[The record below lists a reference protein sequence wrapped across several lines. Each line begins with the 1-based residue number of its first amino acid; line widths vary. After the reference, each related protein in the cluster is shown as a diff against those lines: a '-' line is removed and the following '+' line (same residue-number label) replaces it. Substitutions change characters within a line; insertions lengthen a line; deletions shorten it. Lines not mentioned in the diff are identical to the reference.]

1 MRSVA
6 AIPYTLECTAASL
19 CWCGNGGNLRLG
31 WGLNLET
38 LIMKIS
44 TLLASVVV
52 AGFVTTGA
60 FAQTATP
67 APATPP
73 AATTAP
79 AKAKTKAPQSAASQA
94 CSAQADAKGLH
105 GKDRKKFRQ
114 TCIKSG
120 GKAG

>member
-1 MRSVA
+1 MRSA
-6 AIPYTLECTAASL
+6 AAPRTLGCAPTSL
-19 CWCGNGGNLRLG
+19 YWRKNGGNLGLG

-52 AGFVTTGA
+52 AGFVATGA
-60 FAQTATP
+60 LAQTATP
-67 APATPP
+67 SPSTPP

-79 AKAKTKAPQSAASQA
+79 AKAKTPQTAVSQA

-114 TCIKSG
+114 SCKKSG